1 MSRKAAQD
9 RRDRQRGGDHSGK
22 EADSLRRCL
31 ATGVSLP
38 KWELVRFVAGPDG
51 NVVPDV
57 GNERPGRGAWVKAEA
72 RALKKALDKGL
83 LKRALEAEVPAG
95 TDLLVEKLLLQRA
108 LGLLGFAR
116 KAGLIVT
123 GFDRVKEA
131 MDAQERGRARIEAL
145 LEATTPPG
153 LTELVETLLVRRTL
167 SLLGIARRAG
177 LLVTGFE
184 RVKET
189 MDLHEI
195 GRARV
200 AALIEASDGSA
211 DGRRSVLAKARA
223 MELDAPVCG
232 LFASDELSMALGG
245 ANVIHACLL
254 SAGPGGLHARF
265 LQEIG
270 RTAGFRAMTPASWQH
285 ELSDE

>member
-1 MSRKAAQD
+1 MSRKAAHD

-51 NVVPDV
+51 NIVPDV
-57 GNERPGRGAWVKAEA
+57 GNELPGRGAWVKADA
-72 RALKKALDKGL
+72 GALKKALDKGL

-131 MDAQERGRARIEAL
+131 MDAHERGRARIEAL
-145 LEATTPPG
+145 LEA
-153 LTELVETLLVRRTL
+153 
-167 SLLGIARRAG
+167 
-177 LLVTGFE
+177 
-184 RVKET
+184 
-189 MDLHEI
+189 
-195 GRARV
+195 
-200 AALIEASDGSA
+200 SDGAA
-211 DGRRSVLAKARA
+211 DGRRSITAKARGIGL
-223 MELDAPVCG
+223 EGPVVG
-232 LFASDELSMALGG
+232 LFSAEELSMALGG